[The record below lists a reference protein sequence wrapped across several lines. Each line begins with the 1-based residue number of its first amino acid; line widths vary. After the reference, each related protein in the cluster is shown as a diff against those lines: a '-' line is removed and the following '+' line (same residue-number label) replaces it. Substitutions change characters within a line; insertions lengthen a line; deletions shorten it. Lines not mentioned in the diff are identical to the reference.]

1 MDYIILEYIK
11 QQIKLKGF
19 KNFNFQPFNLYTKDD
34 TQVYVI
40 KAYNEFLYLV
50 SKELVSGTI
59 INSDTNIFTAPTNY
73 PEQTMV
79 LLQEFTGLIII
90 ENPISTNQLIE
101 FIRVLPY

>member
-59 INSDTNIFTAPTNY
+59 INSDTNIFAAPTNY

-79 LLQEFTGLIII
+79 LLQEFTGLIVI